1 LALNGQRSWSLAA
14 ALLAGILVAGASQ
27 AADES
32 CKRIDVYSREG
43 CPHCANAKEFLGLLA
58 EERPD
63 LEIVIHDVI
72 QDPGARDRLWQLQA
86 EHAVDA
92 VGVPAF
98 SICDTL
104 IIGFSGARSTGLA
117 IRRAVEME
125 SASESRKVF
134 GAWDVE
140 ALGLPAFTIV
150 LGLVDGFNPCAM
162 WVLLI
167 LLSVLV
173 GVRDRRKVV
182 AIAGTFVLV
191 SGLAYFVFMAAWL
204 NVFLLIGWSRAVQV
218 VIGVIALVIG
228 VIHAKDFFA
237 FKRGISLSIP
247 ESAKPAIYRRIR
259 GIVRA
264 DNIPAAMAGAF
275 VLAVLVN
282 ILELLCTAGLPAIY
296 TQVLSTRTESTWAYY
311 GYLALYNVAY
321 MFDDAVMVTIAV
333 VTLHRMNLQ
342 ERHGRWLKALSGAVM
357 LGLGLLLVFRPG
369 WLT

>member
-1 LALNGQRSWSLAA
+1 LAA
-14 ALLAGILVAGASQ
+14 ILIAGASP
-27 AADES
+27 AEDGNCE
-32 CKRIDVYSREG
+32 RIDVYSREG
-43 CPHCANAKEFLGLLA
+43 CPHCEDAKEFLALLA

-72 QDPGARDRLWQLQA
+72 QDPSARNRLRELRG
-86 EHAVDA
+86 EHAVNA

-104 IIGFSGARSTGLA
+104 IVGFKDAGSTGVE

-125 SASESRKVF
+125 SATPAPGSRKIF
-134 GAWDVE
+134 DAWDAE
-140 ALGLPAFTIV
+140 SLGLPAFTIV
-150 LGLVDGFNPCAM
+150 LGLLDGFNPCAM

-191 SGLAYFVFMAAWL
+191 SGLAYFAFMAAWL
-204 NVFLLIGWSRAVQV
+204 NVFVLIGWSRPVQV
-218 VIGVIALVIG
+218 AIGLIALVIG
-228 VIHAKDFFA
+228 AIHAKDFFA

-247 ESAKPAIYRRIR
+247 ESAKPTIYRHIR

-264 DNIPAAMAGAF
+264 DNISAAIAGTF

-282 ILELLCTAGLPAIY
+282 VLELLCTAGLPAIY
-296 TQVLSTRTESTWAYY
+296 TQVLSTRAESAWAYY

-342 ERHGRWLKALSGAVM
+342 EKHGRWLKALSGAVM